1 MASPATPDAQTLA
14 SALAEVKLVYSP
26 TFIGT
31 YGIGL
36 LQCYLYFKNY
46 PKDTIALKITVL
58 AMLMVDTAATALMAF
73 TVFDN
78 AITHFGDL
86 AYAAII
92 NPGKISARH
101 YFHSLLNGASHPDLG
116 GVSLTENNFR
126 SLFAWQIWGISRNAI
141 ATGAIVLLSLTS
153 FALGICEL
161 VSPPHKLCFTLMV
174 IASGMIEGT
183 SSLCDILITTILIY
197 VIRSK
202 RMTGISTTDRMIDT
216 IVRYIIARGVL
227 TAITQILYLAVGLA
241 FPGQLYW
248 QPLRQILGKLYVN
261 SVLASLN
268 VRQSVRG
275 KGQPETSGDLVL
287 SNLPAG
293 SSALNKSSVL
303 FVTPH
308 SVSMND
314 IRHRDEDTLG
324 A

>member
-26 TFIGT
+26 TFIGFLMATAT

-73 TVFDN
+73 TVYDN
-78 AITHFGDL
+78 GITHFGDL
-86 AYAAII
+86 AYVAII

-101 YFHSLLNGASHPDLG
+101 YFHSLLNGASHPDLS

-126 SLFAWQIWGISRNAI
+126 SLFAWQVWGISRNAI
-141 ATGAIVLLSLTS
+141 VTGTIHW
-153 FALGICEL
+153 
-161 VSPPHKLCFTLMV
+161 VS

-183 SSLCDILITTILIY
+183 SSLCDILITTTLIY

-248 QPLRQILGKLYVN
+248 QPLRQILGK
-261 SVLASLN
+261 SSLN

-293 SSALNKSSVL
+293 SSALNKSTVL
-303 FVTPH
+303 FVTPN
-308 SVSMND
+308 SVSISD

-324 A
+324 AAHPYPPTEVR